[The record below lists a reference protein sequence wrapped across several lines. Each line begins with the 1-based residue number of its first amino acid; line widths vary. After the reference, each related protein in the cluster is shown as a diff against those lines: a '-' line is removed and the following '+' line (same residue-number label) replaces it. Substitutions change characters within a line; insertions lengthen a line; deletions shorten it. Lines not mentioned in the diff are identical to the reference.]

1 MRRTS
6 YLLPLIV
13 LSASF
18 ATAAL
23 PQKTEGFWAKVL
35 KVLGITA
42 TPANQKGDEDPTV
55 QGDIWVYKVDSK
67 LASPVKQGN
76 FSSPIFLPSGNV
88 VLALSGEKVVKI
100 DVVLEGTQIS
110 AGTAAELA
118 TIPGIIRLIAVQSD
132 AADQVLILTDMD
144 HDNCPGV
151 AVLNLNDRSVVP
163 LTHTNSKEDGNLIDY
178 LRRSE
183 REYDDGTKLEVRM
196 EIKKKDGKDLQ
207 AVNAYL
213 KLPGKDYAN
222 ISRCPA
228 GVNCGQPSV
237 SNDRKYV
244 LFVGKV

>member
-1 MRRTS
+1 MDSNQRPRYIQYLSRSFDHGIAYQTKVLRDAKLMRRTS

-88 VLALSGEKVVKI
+88 VLALS
-100 DVVLEGTQIS
+100 
-110 AGTAAELA
+110 
-118 TIPGIIRLIAVQSD
+118 
-132 AADQVLILTDMD
+132 
-144 HDNCPGV
+144 
-151 AVLNLNDRSVVP
+151 
-163 LTHTNSKEDGNLIDY
+163 
-178 LRRSE
+178 
-183 REYDDGTKLEVRM
+183 
-196 EIKKKDGKDLQ
+196 
-207 AVNAYL
+207 
-213 KLPGKDYAN
+213 
-222 ISRCPA
+222 
-228 GVNCGQPSV
+228 
-237 SNDRKYV
+237 
-244 LFVGKV
+244 